1 MRVASLTILIVAA
14 WVTLAGPARA
24 AEPAPEHQAEAHEGD
39 DGSAASH
46 NARPAAKAPAPETAA
61 AALLRAVAAYEYG
74 DMNQVVE
81 AARPVAEG
89 LLPASSDEHTRA
101 LRLLGMGLYLT
112 NRPRGA
118 EIAFTELLR
127 KDRHARLD
135 PTNTRPELVA
145 FFENLRRQ
153 ELTHRRRFI
162 WNFVPP
168 VGQFQNEDDTKGWV
182 ILGVGVASFATMTT
196 SFFVLKSW
204 EKDGHTF
211 PGHASTARTLK
222 IVNWAAAGVLAAT
235 YLYGVVDGLVG
246 YARPVADER
255 AAISFR
261 VFPEGGVGFAF

>member
-1 MRVASLTILIVAA
+1 MRVASLTTLIVTA
-14 WVTLAGPARA
+14 WIRLVSPAGA
-24 AEPAPEHQAEAHEGD
+24 AERVATTDDASGEVD
-39 DGSAASH
+39 DGAA
-46 NARPAAKAPAPETAA
+46 AAPAAAKTPAPETAT

-127 KDRHARLD
+127 KDPHARLD

-153 ELTHRRRFI
+153 ELTYRRRFI

-168 VGQFQNEDDTKGWV
+168 LGQFQNEDDTKGWIV
-182 ILGVGVASFATMTT
+182 LGIGVASLATMTT
-196 SFFVLKSW
+196 SFFVLRSW
-204 EKDGHTF
+204 EQPGHTF
-211 PGHASTARTLK
+211 PGHHSSAHTLK
-222 IVNWAAAGVLAAT
+222 AVNFVAAGVLAAT
-235 YLYGVVDGLVG
+235 YLYGVVDGFIG
-246 YARPVADER
+246 YSRPLADVPS
-255 AAISFR
+255 AIAFR
-261 VFPEGGVGFAF
+261 IFPEGGVGFAF